1 MVLSVVRQQVS
12 EGMTDADAQGLI
24 GEGLGC
30 RRGRHWLFRDVSLV
44 VRPGQVLV
52 VTGANGAGKTSLL
65 RLLAGLRAP
74 DAGRVLWQ
82 GQDIAQAGC
91 GLGRSLLWL
100 GHEDAF
106 KGQLTAHENLSLLAA
121 MRPDA
126 RVSVSQALD
135 QVGLS
140 AREGLAVSGFSAGM
154 KRRLS
159 LAGLLVCRGSL
170 WVLDEPQTSLDVEGV
185 ALFERLLAAHLQR
198 GGMAVITTHHGVHLP
213 PDRVCSLLLGA
224 S

>member
-1 MVLSVVRQQVS
+1 MVLGVVRQQES
-12 EGMTDADAQGLI
+12 EGVSDAGAWGLT

-30 RRGRHWLFRDVSLV
+30 RRGRQWLFRGVSLAV
-44 VRPGQVLV
+44 SPGQALV

-82 GQDIAQAGC
+82 GQDVAHDGS
-91 GLGRSLLWL
+91 GLGHELLWL

-106 KGQLTAHENLSLLAA
+106 KGQLTAYENLALLAA
-121 MRPDA
+121 MRPSVQ
-126 RVSVSQALD
+126 VSVSQALA
-135 QVGLS
+135 QVGL
-140 AREGLAVSGFSAGM
+140 ATRAELAVSGFSAGM

-170 WVLDEPQTSLDVEGV
+170 WVLDEPQTSLDAAGV
-185 ALFERLLAAHLQR
+185 ALFEHLLAAHLAC
-198 GGMAVITTHHGVHLP
+198 GGLAVMTTHHGVKLAP
-213 PDRVCSLLLGA
+213 ERVCSLVLGET
-224 S
+224 